1 MPRHSRV
8 PTSEPQLTSSSSAVL
23 YLTRTYWTPYAPPI
37 PYLTIEGPLPAFI
50 ARRLPANRPTYSRL
64 PGSFSEDM
72 NAGLSSTNF
81 DLSSNLEEGDSRRGL
96 DDEGKEA
103 VKRIMA
109 RRKCGFDEARAIWV
123 RERLRRENVD
133 EDGRPRDPKAVFF
146 S

>member
-1 MPRHSRV
+1 MGYILYALSLAFLASV
-8 PTSEPQLTSSSSAVL
+8 TAL
-23 YLTRTYWTPYAPPI
+23 YLTRSYWTPYAPAI

-50 ARRLPANRPTYSRL
+50 ARRLPSTTHRPTYTRI
-64 PGSFSEDM
+64 PGSFSEDAE
-72 NAGLSSTNF
+72 AGLTSATF
-81 DLSSNLEEGDSRRGL
+81 DLSGNMEDGSDRRQGLE
-96 DDEGKEA
+96 DEGKEA

-123 RERLRRENVD
+123 RERLRRENVG